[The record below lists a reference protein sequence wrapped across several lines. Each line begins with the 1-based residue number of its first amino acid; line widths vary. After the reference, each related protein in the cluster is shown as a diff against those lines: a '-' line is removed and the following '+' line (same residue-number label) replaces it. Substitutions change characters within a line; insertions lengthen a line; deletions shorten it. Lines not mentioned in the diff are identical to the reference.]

1 MYSNVYKQIFHKFPN
16 RNVNF
21 FLIYNHE
28 SNLTLFNASFPLDL
42 YSIKYTTFYAF
53 LDAWFPAKVLL
64 ETQKVCHFHHVCP
77 RIETPFY
84 DSTEPRE
91 SPLGIQVL

>member
-53 LDAWFPAKVLL
+53 LDA
-64 ETQKVCHFHHVCP
+64 
-77 RIETPFY
+77 
-84 DSTEPRE
+84 
-91 SPLGIQVL
+91 